1 MSKTIAGIIA
11 FMTSSLAF
19 AHPGHHHGPSTPE
32 IHGLFSWEQLVWV
45 AILAVLVA
53 LYIRSK

>member
-1 MSKTIAGIIA
+1 MSKLLTSISTL
-11 FMTSSLAF
+11 MTSSVAF

-45 AILAVLVA
+45 AILAVLIA